1 MNNTKV
7 KTGQI
12 NNNTFLG
19 KYLYEFST
27 RKDVN
32 NIVDIGTWNGL
43 GSTKCIIDGIINS
56 KKIDYN
62 FFTIEC
68 NYNKHLEAKTNLL
81 NFNNFKNINLLY
93 GRITNIEDLIKL
105 EDYDESF
112 FVIYNREIQNKWYD
126 ITIEEHM
133 TTPYLYD
140 NLLQNISYIDMLILD
155 GGEYCTYGEFV
166 KLNKISKFIFLDDTK
181 TIKNYKV
188 AEIIRNSKS
197 YSIIQ
202 DNLQERQGFLI
213 AENLEFKK

>member
-7 KTGQI
+7 KIGQI
-12 NNNTFLG
+12 NKNTFLG
-19 KYLYEFST
+19 KYLYEFSM
-27 RKDVN
+27 RKDIN
-32 NIVDIGTWNGL
+32 NIIDIGTWNGF
-43 GSTKCIIDGIINS
+43 GSTKCIIDGIVDSN
-56 KKIDYN
+56 KIDYN

-68 NYNKHLEAKTNLL
+68 NYDKHLEAKINLS

-93 GRITNIEDLIKL
+93 GRITNIEDLINL

-112 FVIYNREIQNKWYD
+112 FATYSREIQNKWYD
-126 ITIEEHM
+126 IAIEEHM
-133 TTPYLYD
+133 TTPYLYN
-140 NLLQNISYIDMLILD
+140 NLLQNISHIDMLVLD
-155 GGEYCTYGEFV
+155 GGEYCTYGEFI